1 MSRFSKYTPLIWTPY
16 TRVGG
21 TRPYMPI
28 LYSIIQTDKAFSALT
43 RRTKVA
49 AFMMPSLHEHITS
62 MVITV
67 DNARSTLEADWMS
80 VTAGLEF
87 ALEQGEIS
95 VALEHGNLQV
105 IHGLIVPG
113 VELQQSYAK
122 YHKQRILRLATH
134 MEWLGARWIPS
145 GINKAE
151 KLLEGHKLKD
161 NHEIVIHQ

>member
-1 MSRFSKYTPLIWTPY
+1 MSRFSKYTPLISTPY
-16 TRVGG
+16 TSVGG
-21 TRPYMPI
+21 IRPYMPI
-28 LYSIIQTDKAFSALT
+28 LYSIIQTDKSFNTLS

-49 AFMMPSLHEHITS
+49 AFMTPSLHEHITS

-134 MEWLGARWIPS
+134 MEWLGARWIPMDM
-145 GINKAE
+145 NKAE
-151 KLLEGHKLKD
+151 KLLDGQKTTTKL
-161 NHEIVIHQ
+161 